1 MKDSVAIPTRPG
13 QIDDSSLSV
22 QRLRVIIGRA
32 TGRIGL
38 YAITLLLS
46 LIFIYPLVWTLGS
59 SLKTPAE
66 MFIYPPTLFPESPQ
80 IANYLQVMETVPF
93 GRWFLNTVIVVVA
106 STAGT
111 VLSASMV
118 SYSFARFRY
127 RGRELL
133 FLITLSTMMLPG
145 QVTLV
150 PQFILFFKLGWID
163 TIKPLWVPH
172 WFGGGA
178 FFIFLMRQF
187 FLSLPRELDEAAIID
202 GANRLQVFFR
212 ILLPLTKPA
221 LATMAVISFMNGWS
235 DFLGPLIYLNSPQK
249 FTLAV
254 GLQFFNSVEDASYE
268 PTEHLL
274 MTACV
279 LTVVPTLLVFFV
291 AQKYFVRGI
300 VMSGIK
306 G

>member
-1 MKDSVAIPTRPG
+1 MKESSVIPGTG
-13 QIDDSSLSV
+13 AALEYGASSGYG
-22 QRLRVIIGRA
+22 LRVAAGRCA
-32 TGRIGL
+32 RRGL
-38 YAITLLLS
+38 LYIITLLLS
-46 LIFIYPLVWTLGS
+46 MVFIYPLAWTLGS
-59 SLKTPAE
+59 SLKTPGE
-66 MFIYPPTLFPESPQ
+66 MFIYPPTLFPSSPQ
-80 IANYLQVMETVPF
+80 LANYAEVMEAVPF
-93 GRWFLNTVIVVVA
+93 ARWFLNTVVVVLLA
-106 STAGT
+106 TVGT
-111 VLSASMV
+111 VLSAAMV

-127 RGRELL
+127 RGRDIL
-133 FLITLSTMMLPG
+133 FLITLATMMLPG

-202 GANRLQVFFR
+202 GANRLQIFFR
-212 ILLPLTKPA
+212 ILMPLTKPA
-221 LATMAVISFMNGWS
+221 LATMTVISFMSGWS
-235 DFLGPLIYLNSPQK
+235 DFLGPLIYLNTPQK

-254 GLQFFNSVEDASYE
+254 GLQYFNAIEGVSYE

-279 LTVVPTLLVFFV
+279 LTVVPPLLVFF
-291 AQKYFVRGI
+291 ATQKYFVRGI
-300 VMSGIK
+300 VMTGIK

>member
-1 MKDSVAIPTRPG
+1 MKKSSALPAGPSG
-13 QIDDSSLSV
+13 IDLQSPSAY
-22 QRLRVIIGRA
+22 RLRVALARVA
-32 TGRIGL
+32 RRVLL
-38 YAITLLLS
+38 YAVTLLLS

-59 SLKTPAE
+59 SLKTPGE
-66 MFIYPPTLFPESPQ
+66 MFLYPPTLFPASPQ
-80 IANYLQVMETVPF
+80 FANYAEVMETVPF
-93 GRWFLNTVIVVVA
+93 ARWFLNTVMVVTLA
-106 STAGT
+106 TAGT
-111 VLSASMV
+111 VISASMV

-133 FLITLSTMMLPG
+133 FLITLATMMLPG

-150 PQFILFFKLGWID
+150 PQFILFYLLGWID

-187 FLSLPRELDEAAIID
+187 FLSLPRDLDEAAIID
-202 GANRLQVFFR
+202 GANRLQIFFR

-221 LATMAVISFMNGWS
+221 LATMTVISFMAGWS
-235 DFLGPLIYLNSPQK
+235 EFLQPLIYLNSPDK

-254 GLQFFNSVEDASYE
+254 GLQYFNAVEDASFE

-279 LTVVPTLLVFFV
+279 LTIVPALLVFF
-291 AQKYFVRGI
+291 ATQKYFVRGI

>member
-1 MKDSVAIPTRPG
+1 MKDSSIITNTS
-13 QIDDSSLSV
+13 SSLFPS
-22 QRLRVIIGRA
+22 RYLFGRGLKRSTLYIVI
-32 TGRIGL
+32 
-38 YAITLLLS
+38 LLLS
-46 LIFIYPLVWTLGS
+46 VIFIYPLLWTMGS
-59 SLKTPAE
+59 SLKTPGE
-66 MFIYPPTLFPESPQ
+66 MFIYPPKLLPAWPQ
-80 IANYLQVMETVPF
+80 FSNYLEVMDTVPF
-93 GRWFLNTVIVVVA
+93 GRWFFNTVIVVVA
-106 STAGT
+106 STVGT

-118 SYSFARFRY
+118 AYSFARFRY
-127 RGRELL
+127 RGRDTL
-133 FLITLSTMMLPG
+133 FLITLATMMLPG

-163 TIKPLWVPH
+163 TILPLWVPH

-187 FLSLPRELDEAAIID
+187 FMSLPRELDEAAIID
-202 GANRLQVFFR
+202 GANRFQIFFR

-221 LATMAVISFMNGWS
+221 LATMTVISFMAGWS
-235 DFLGPLIYLNSPQK
+235 EFLQPLIYLNSPDK

-254 GLQFFNSVEDASYE
+254 GLQYFNAVEDVGYE

-279 LTVVPTLLVFFV
+279 LTVLPTMIVFF
-291 AQKYFVRGI
+291 ATQKYFVRGI
-300 VMSGIK
+300 VMSGLK

>member
-1 MKDSVAIPTRPG
+1 MKDSSVMTTNNALSSTSTALENLRAIVLRRTKR
-13 QIDDSSLSV
+13 IVLYAVVLSLS
-22 QRLRVIIGRA
+22 A
-32 TGRIGL
+32 
-38 YAITLLLS
+38 
-46 LIFIYPLVWTLGS
+46 IFIYPLLWTLGS
-59 SLKTPAE
+59 SLKTPGE
-66 MFIYPPTLFPESPQ
+66 MFTYPPTLFPTWPQ
-80 IANYLQVMETVPF
+80 FANYVQILDTVPF
-93 GRWFLNTVIVVVA
+93 TQWFFNTVIVVVA
-106 STAGT
+106 ATAGT
-111 VLSASMV
+111 VITASMV

-127 RGRELL
+127 RGRDLL
-133 FLITLSTMMLPG
+133 FLITLATMMLPG

-202 GANRLQVFFR
+202 GANRIQIFFR

-221 LATMAVISFMNGWS
+221 LATMTVISFMAGWS
-235 DFLGPLIYLNSPQK
+235 EFLGPLIYLNSPNK

-254 GLQFFNSVEDASYE
+254 GLQYFNAVEGAGYE

-279 LTVVPTLLVFFV
+279 LTIVPALLVFF
-291 AQKYFVRGI
+291 ATQKYFVRGI
-300 VMSGIK
+300 VMSGLK

>member
-1 MKDSVAIPTRPG
+1 MKGSSAITSNDNTLAQRQPTMYG
-13 QIDDSSLSV
+13 V
-22 QRLRVIIGRA
+22 RVIVTRLASRGF
-32 TGRIGL
+32 L

-46 LIFIYPLVWTLGS
+46 LIFVYPLAWTLGG

-66 MFIYPPTLFPESPQ
+66 MFTYPPTLFPSTPQ
-80 IANYLQVMETVPF
+80 FANYAQILNTVPF
-93 GRWFLNTVIVVVA
+93 AQWFLNTVIVVVLA
-106 STAGT
+106 TIGT

-127 RGRELL
+127 RGRDLL
-133 FLITLSTMMLPG
+133 FLITLATMMLPG

-187 FLSLPRELDEAAIID
+187 FLSLPRELDEAALID
-202 GANRLQVFFR
+202 GANRLQIFFR

-221 LATMAVISFMNGWS
+221 VATMTVISFMAGWS
-235 DFLGPLIYLNSPQK
+235 EFLQPLIYLNSPKK

-254 GLQFFNSVEDASYE
+254 GLQYFNAVEGADYE

-279 LTVVPTLLVFFV
+279 MTIVPALIVFF
-291 AQKYFVRGI
+291 ATQKYFVRGI

>member
-1 MKDSVAIPTRPG
+1 MLA
-13 QIDDSSLSV
+13 
-22 QRLRVIIGRA
+22 
-32 TGRIGL
+32 
-38 YAITLLLS
+38 
-46 LIFIYPLVWTLGS
+46 
-59 SLKTPAE
+59 
-66 MFIYPPTLFPESPQ
+66 
-80 IANYLQVMETVPF
+80 
-93 GRWFLNTVIVVVA
+93 
-106 STAGT
+106 TAGT
-111 VLSASMV
+111 VISAAMV

-133 FLITLSTMMLPG
+133 FLITLTTMMLPG

-187 FLSLPRELDEAAIID
+187 FLSLPRELDEAALID
-202 GANRLQVFFR
+202 GANRLQIFLR

-221 LATMAVISFMNGWS
+221 LATMTVISFMAGWS
-235 DFLGPLIYLNSPQK
+235 EFLQPLIYLNSPSK

-254 GLQFFNSVEDASYE
+254 GLQYFNAVEDASYE

-279 LTVVPTLLVFFV
+279 LTVVPALVVFF
-291 AQKYFVRGI
+291 ATQKYFVRGI